1 MIENEG
7 IAESGGFKNWALDQT
22 TSFACYTID
31 KAECVWFW
39 MFLEKGCL
47 KNWS

>member
-22 TSFACYTID
+22 SHLLLVTLLTKLNVSGFECFWR
-31 KAECVWFW
+31 KAV
-39 MFLEKGCL
+39 
-47 KNWS
+47 